1 MKSITEKITVKRF
14 MGEELDPPVTLE
26 ITYDRIDDLSEVA
39 EKDRFT
45 DRKLCALYTAQNK
58 NSAAQAAKNE
68 YFADKL
74 KAKREADKEYANSPE
89 GQRAAFIAAAMAPD
103 ANGTPRLT
111 REQAEAM
118 AAQIFG

>member
-1 MKSITEKITVKRF
+1 MKTITETITVKRF
-14 MGEELDPPVTLE
+14 LGETLDPPVDLT
-26 ITYDRIDDLSEVA
+26 ITYDEPQSLDEIPTA
-39 EKDRFT
+39 DRFT
-45 DRKLCALYTAQNK
+45 DKKLLSLY
-58 NSAAQAAKNE
+58 QAAYKNAASQKAKNDH
-68 YFADKL
+68 FADAL

-89 GQRAAFIAAAMAPD
+89 GQKAAFIAAAMAPD

>member
-1 MKSITEKITVKRF
+1 MKPIKETITVKRF
-14 MGEELDPPVTLE
+14 LGEELDPPVELVIEYDEPQSLAE
-26 ITYDRIDDLSEVA
+26 IPTA
-39 EKDRFT
+39 DRFS
-45 DRKLCALYTAQNK
+45 DKKLLALYQASYK
-58 NSAAQAAKNE
+58 NAAAQKAKNE

-74 KAKREADKEYANSPE
+74 KAKREKDKEYANSPE